1 MNKAQWKAIYDFCK
15 DSGYYDT
22 RELLQTLKA
31 EGVIDSRDTFDD
43 LARYP
48 KNSTYEA
55 MIDFLTDNAN

>member
-1 MNKAQWKAIYDFCK
+1 MDKEQWKALYDFCK

-31 EGVIDSRDTFDD
+31 QGVIDRRDTFDD

-48 KNSTYEA
+48 KNSTYGA
-55 MIDFLTDNAN
+55 MIEFLTESLN